1 MCGTLWRH
9 KLSSTETGH
18 HCGVGKLSS
27 GPGPCGAHGTCELER
42 AGSTSGHA
50 GGGSTVHVF
59 TSRLTNWV
67 SITELQQGSVKV
79 TRPSPPRTQVSSSPS
94 RGHLHTGDVGL
105 SARLSSKQLIAVFC
119 SWLLTAMCQVW
130 QLRVRRS
137 MAPVRAACKGEGD
150 WEMGNEVKLMTP
162 HEV

>member
-1 MCGTLWRH
+1 VCGTLWRH

-18 HCGVGKLSS
+18 HCGVCKLSS
-27 GPGPCGAHGTCELER
+27 GPGPYGAHGTCELER

-105 SARLSSKQLIAVFC
+105 SAQLKTVVCGI
-119 SWLLTAMCQVW
+119 LLV
-130 QLRVRRS
+130 
-137 MAPVRAACKGEGD
+137 APHSNVPSLAAQGQEVNGSGEG
-150 WEMGNEVKLMTP
+150 GL
-162 HEV
+162 

>member
-1 MCGTLWRH
+1 VCGTLWRH

-27 GPGPCGAHGTCELER
+27 GPGPYGAHGTCELER

-105 SARLSSKQLIAVFC
+105 SARLKTVVCGI
-119 SWLLTAMCQVW
+119 LLV
-130 QLRVRRS
+130 
-137 MAPVRAACKGEGD
+137 APHSNVPSLAAQGQEVNGSGEG
-150 WEMGNEVKLMTP
+150 GL
-162 HEV
+162 

>member
-27 GPGPCGAHGTCELER
+27 GPGPCGAHGTCERER

-50 GGGSTVHVF
+50 CGGSTVHVF

-105 SARLSSKQLIAVFC
+105 SARLGSAQNSCLRYFARGSSQQCAKFGSSGSGGQ
-119 SWLLTAMCQVW
+119 WL
-130 QLRVRRS
+130 R
-137 MAPVRAACKGEGD
+137 
-150 WEMGNEVKLMTP
+150 
-162 HEV
+162 